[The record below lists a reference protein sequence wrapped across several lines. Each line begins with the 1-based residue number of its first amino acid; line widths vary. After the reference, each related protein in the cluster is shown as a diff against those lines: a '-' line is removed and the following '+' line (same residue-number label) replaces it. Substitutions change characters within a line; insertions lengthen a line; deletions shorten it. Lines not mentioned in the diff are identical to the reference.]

1 MEKVK
6 AIDIAKATGGKL
18 LYGDSGSLVSGVSI
32 DSRSVASGM
41 VFFALKGERAD
52 GHDYIPEAV
61 KAGCTAIV
69 VEREDTIKVELG
81 ASRVPAIIK
90 VPDSEKALQDLAAW
104 YLTLFNL
111 YKIGV
116 TGSTGKTTTKEMLH
130 CILSEK
136 YKTVC
141 NKGNF
146 NNLIG
151 LPLSVFEVDRTTEAA
166 VFEMGMDMPEEIH
179 RLAEIVRPDVA
190 VITNIGISHLAR
202 LGSRDN
208 IFKAKMEICDF
219 MNKDNILVINGDN
232 DLLSTIPIDRTYRV
246 LKIGSKDDA
255 DICIC
260 NTKDMGEKGISFRLS
275 KGEEYAD
282 FKIGAP
288 GLHNSMNAALAVG
301 AALCIGIDMD
311 KAVTGLGNFTNTD
324 KRLHIISARGM
335 KIIDDTYNASPD
347 SMRVALDVLA
357 GIKSLRKIAILGDM
371 FELGEEEE
379 KYHREVG
386 DYASQ
391 KGIDV
396 IISVGKNAEQISIA
410 AKESGTQAFHFESK
424 DMLINVM
431 SQWVRKGDA
440 ILIKGSRG
448 MAMDEIAKQ
457 LMEIK
462 EQNKEI

>member
-1 MEKVK
+1 MEKVR
-6 AIDIAKATGGKL
+6 AIDVAKATGGKL
-18 LYGDSGSLVSGVSI
+18 LCGDPESLISAVAI
-32 DSRSVASGM
+32 DSRSAASGM
-41 VFFALKGERAD
+41 VFFALKGERVD

-69 VEREDTIKVELG
+69 AEREDTIKADLSG
-81 ASRVPAIIK
+81 SRGPAIIK
-90 VPDSEKALQDLAAW
+90 VSDSERALQDLASW
-104 YLTLFNL
+104 YLTLFDL

-130 CILSEK
+130 GILSEK
-136 YKTVC
+136 FKTVC

-166 VFEMGMDMPEEIH
+166 VFEMGMDRPGEIH

-202 LGSRDN
+202 LGSREN
-208 IFKAKMEICDF
+208 IFKAKTEICDF
-219 MNKDNILVINGDN
+219 MHEDNTLVVNGDN
-232 DLLSTIPIDRTYRV
+232 DLLSAIPIDGGYRV
-246 LKIGSKDDA
+246 LKVGSKEDA

-275 KGEEYAD
+275 KGKEYAD

-301 AALCIGIDMD
+301 AALCIGMDMD
-311 KAVTGLGNFTNTD
+311 KAVTGLGNFINTD
-324 KRLHIISARGM
+324 KRLHIISTRGM

-347 SMRVALDVLA
+347 SMRAALDVLA
-357 GIKSLRKIAILGDM
+357 GIKSPRKIAILGDM
-371 FELGEEEE
+371 FELGEDEE

-386 DYASQ
+386 EYASQ

-396 IISVGKNAEQISIA
+396 IISVGKNAEQISVA
-410 AKESGTQAFHFESK
+410 ARESGTQAFHFESK

-440 ILIKGSRG
+440 ILVKGSRG

-457 LMEIK
+457 LTEMK